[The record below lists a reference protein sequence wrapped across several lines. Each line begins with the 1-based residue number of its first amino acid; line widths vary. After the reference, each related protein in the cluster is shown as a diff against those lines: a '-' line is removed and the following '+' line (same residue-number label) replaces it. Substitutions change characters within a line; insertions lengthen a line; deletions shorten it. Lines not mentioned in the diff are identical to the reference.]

1 MMRTSFGTVR
11 RRLSSDM
18 LACCSIRPTGACIAP
33 NVAFDRSNRLDPT
46 IQGISRAPIH
56 SSSPSCT
63 GTASPHLMILRSTV
77 SDVPVLRTRRWMSS
91 GKKEP
96 PKEEKVEEPAK
107 QVEEKVEEPGRLSS
121 IVRSV
126 GPTLRKVTEWNLGDL
141 VSVYAIVLLIM
152 LIIFSPYVIAQMKKS
167 ARTEYGDIDEYD
179 PVAHAEKIVRYE
191 LFGNE
196 QEEKE
201 QDEDARDGRRSI
213 DNTVDMAADVLK
225 SKALQ
230 EAIASLITRVLES
243 VQFQNA
249 CQTLLKNL
257 WNDLVNDPET
267 TAQVV
272 QLLNNAIQNKEIQR
286 SVRRLV
292 LQLIQDKE
300 VYDELTRLLV
310 RLGQEEEVRLKQVPI
325 LISCG

>member
-1 MMRTSFGTVR
+1 MLRTSFGPFR

-18 LACCSIRPTGACIAP
+18 VVSCAIRPTGACIDP
-33 NVAFDRSNRLDPT
+33 NVAFDRRNRLYPT
-46 IQGISRAPIH
+46 MQGIARSHTSYSLCIG
-56 SSSPSCT
+56 ST
-63 GTASPHLMILRSTV
+63 SPHFMTLRSAV
-77 SDVPVLRTRRWMSS
+77 SNVPVLRKRRWMSS
-91 GKKEP
+91 GKKGP
-96 PKEEKVEEPAK
+96 PKEAKVEEPVK
-107 QVEEKVEEPGRLSS
+107 EIKEKVEEPGRLSS

-141 VSVYAIVLLIM
+141 VSVYAIVLLIV
-152 LIIFSPYVIAQMKKS
+152 LIIVSPYVIEQMKQ
-167 ARTEYGDIDEYD
+167 ADRTEDSDIDEYD

-196 QEEKE
+196 HKEKE
-201 QDEDARDGRRSI
+201 QREETKEGLRSVG
-213 DNTVDMAADVLK
+213 NTVDMAADVLK

-243 VQFQNA
+243 VQFQEA

-325 LISCG
+325 LVS